1 MIKPPSSKGGG
12 GFILKNTVEIFD
24 RIMELT
30 LGNPAADYVNTKQ
43 INEFS
48 KSRLFQIRRELSDLP
63 RLMYKLY
70 GWNFDGTDH
79 DFARRGWAE
88 DLLLKGRI
96 RLSSRC
102 DFNDP
107 FDTYPIFDKSYSG
120 DDVRSILSKDPAL
133 NNYSFRE
140 RRRVFEKMV
149 VDFFINKK
157 NRVDIF
163 DKIIRSCN
171 DEMGIFCL
179 TENVREV
186 LMWSHY
192 SSGHKGFGVVFQP
205 AGDLHFS
212 SCLQPVIYSN
222 ERPVLYLVKSDK
234 QSWEKT
240 FLYKSDVWRYE
251 NEWRYVA
258 NRKAHTYIQL
268 DDRILKALIIGMN
281 AGVEVFDFL
290 EQVNQ
295 KRKHAGL
302 RALPI
307 YRSTMHDKKY
317 SLRFFRAN

>member
-48 KSRLFQIRRELSDLP
+48 ESRLFQIRRELSDLP

-88 DLLLKGRI
+88 DLLLRGRI

-107 FDTYPIFDKSYSG
+107 FDTYPSFNRDCSW
-120 DDVRSILSKDPAL
+120 DDIRSILSKDPAL
-133 NNYSFRE
+133 KRHSPAKRKIIL
-140 RRRVFEKMV
+140 EKMV
-149 VDFFINKK
+149 VEFFNNEKS
-157 NRVDIF
+157 RVDLF
-163 DKIIRSCN
+163 DRMIRSCK
-171 DEMGIFCL
+171 DEVGIFCL

-192 SSGHKGFGVVFQP
+192 SCSHKGFGVVFQP

-212 SCLQPVIYSN
+212 SCLQPVIYSD
-222 ERPVLYLVKSDK
+222 ERPVVYLIKGDD

-240 FLYKSDVWRYE
+240 CLHKSDVWRYE
-251 NEWRYVA
+251 NEWRYVS

-268 DDRILKALIIGMN
+268 DDRVLKALVIGMH
-281 AGVEVFDFL
+281 AGVDVLDFL
-290 EQVNQ
+290 QKVNE
-295 KRKHAGL
+295 KRHLAGL
-302 RALPI
+302 RELPI

-317 SLRFFRAN
+317 SLRFFRAS